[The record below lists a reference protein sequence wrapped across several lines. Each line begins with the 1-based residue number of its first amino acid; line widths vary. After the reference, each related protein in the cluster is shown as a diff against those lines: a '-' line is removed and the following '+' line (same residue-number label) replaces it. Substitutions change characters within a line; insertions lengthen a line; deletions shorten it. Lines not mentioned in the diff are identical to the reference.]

1 MSQRFSQFMLNLL
14 TLKDKRNNNKKTK
27 NIVALLVRHNYMT
40 MFLDNCWMAEVFVIS
55 GIIKVE
61 VSVIS
66 LAQRS

>member
-1 MSQRFSQFMLNLL
+1 MLNLL

-27 NIVALLVRHNYMT
+27 NIVALLVRHNIMT

>member
-1 MSQRFSQFMLNLL
+1 MLNLL
-14 TLKDKRNNNKKTK
+14 TLKDKRNNKKKNKKHCRF
-27 NIVALLVRHNYMT
+27 IGRHNNMT

>member
-1 MSQRFSQFMLNLL
+1 MSKRFSQFMLNLL
-14 TLKDKRNNNKKTK
+14 TLKDKRKNKKTK
-27 NIVALLVRHNYMT
+27 NIVALLVPYNNMT

>member
-27 NIVALLVRHNYMT
+27 NIVALLVSHNNMT

>member
-1 MSQRFSQFMLNLL
+1 MLNLL
-14 TLKDKRNNNKKTK
+14 TLKDKRKNKKKTK
-27 NIVALLVRHNYMT
+27 NIVALLVRYNNMT

>member
-1 MSQRFSQFMLNLL
+1 MLNLL
-14 TLKDKRNNNKKTK
+14 TLKEKRNNNKKTK
-27 NIVALLVRHNYMT
+27 NIVALLVRHNNMT